1 MREQHQKNRQQEQT
15 KAKPVHQPAGKQSD
29 RRKAPQGRAQNVRR
43 RSDQQY
49 PALPTMQGNS
59 QKAEQQVNINR
70 DIGSFHI
77 LLTMDLTPG
86 SIFCHF
92 FAKIEDCFENPIILL
107 LSFVITFLL
116 FVTTSLFYCLI
127 IPRFGQSR

>member
-59 QKAEQQVNINR
+59 QKAEQQVNINE
-70 DIGSFHI
+70 
-77 LLTMDLTPG
+77 TEPG
-86 SIFCHF
+86 
-92 FAKIEDCFENPIILL
+92 
-107 LSFVITFLL
+107 
-116 FVTTSLFYCLI
+116 
-127 IPRFGQSR
+127 GQAARCIQSGRKCEE